1 MIMTFDEIKA
11 NAIRNSSNMV
21 KEKIVFNEPR
31 NYDKLNYISSVIGLI
46 IATLLF
52 TISIIF

>member
-1 MIMTFDEIKA
+1 MILTFEEIKA

-46 IATLLF
+46 IATVLF